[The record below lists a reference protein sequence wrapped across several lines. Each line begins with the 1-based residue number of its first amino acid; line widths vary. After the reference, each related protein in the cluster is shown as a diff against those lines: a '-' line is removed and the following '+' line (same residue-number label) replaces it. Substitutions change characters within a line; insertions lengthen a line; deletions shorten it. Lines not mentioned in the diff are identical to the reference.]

1 MKIWIDQFVWI
12 KKTIQT
18 IVSSRGAV
26 VSLTSERD
34 KKGNIV
40 KVIVQVHMNEDE
52 LTALTTLFQKRWNKT
67 LDVTFKDGNINLK
80 VI

>member
-18 IVSSRGAV
+18 IVSSRGAIV
-26 VSLTSERD
+26 ALTSERD
-34 KKGNIV
+34 EKGNIV
-40 KVIVQVHMNEDE
+40 KVIVQIHMNEDE

-67 LDVTFKDGNINLK
+67 LDVTFKNGNINLQI
-80 VI
+80 V

>member
-40 KVIVQVHMNEDE
+40 KVIVQIHMNEDE
-52 LTALTTLFQKRWNKT
+52 LTALSTMFQKRWNKN
-67 LDVTFKDGNINLK
+67 LDITFKDGNINLK